1 MEYFGVL
8 TGLLYLLLEIRQH
21 RAMWVVGFLTSLVYV
36 FVFFFSKIYA
46 DMGLNIYYVAISIYG
61 FWQWTRKDKKALKEE
76 IPVQNTSADETILYR
91 CLTIPLF
98 AGISLAI
105 LAIYALLYYV
115 LHNFTDSPIPAGDA
129 FTTAVGI
136 VATWMLARRIVE
148 HWIFW
153 IIVNCVSVYLYYLR
167 GLYPTMFLYICY
179 AILAAVGLYTWKK
192 KGIKTNDSTL

>member
-1 MEYFGVL
+1 MEQLLEYFGVL

-61 FWQWTRKDKKALKEE
+61 FWQWTRKKAINEGKTD
-76 IPVQNTSADETILYR
+76 QNTPANEAILYR
-91 CLTIPLF
+91 NMTFPLLT
-98 AGISLAI
+98 GIALAI
-105 LAIYALLYYV
+105 LAIYALLYYI

-136 VATWMLARRIVE
+136 VATWMLARRIIE

-192 KGIKTNDSTL
+192 KGIKNK